1 MSHLEPASTATIG
14 RAAAILLAGGLVCF
28 PTDTVYAV
36 ACLADDGDARDRLYA
51 AKGRDVARPTQVL
64 AADRAAL
71 APWVTVDERAGRLMA
86 EFWPGPLTLVLPAT
100 ARAVAELGQVVS
112 EGTLGVRVPDSVP
125 ALAILR
131 EVGRPVAASSANLSG
146 QPPAVTGAEAAAS
159 LGDDVELVVDGR
171 CELRVG
177 SSILDLTQPE
187 PRLLR
192 EGGIPAHR
200 LIR

>member
-1 MSHLEPASTATIG
+1 VSQVQPASDASIA
-14 RAAAILLAGGLVCF
+14 RAAAIILAGGLVCF

-36 ACLADDGDARDRLYA
+36 ACLAGDGGARDRLYA
-51 AKGRDVARPTQVL
+51 VKGRDATQPSPVL
-64 AADRAAL
+64 AEDAAAL
-71 APWVTVDERAGRLMA
+71 LPWVAIDQRARRLMT

-100 ARAVAELGQVVS
+100 PRAVAELGQVVS
-112 EGTLGVRVPDSVP
+112 DGTLGVRVPDSP
-125 ALAILR
+125 TALAILR
-131 EVGRPVAASSANLSG
+131 AVGRLVAASSANLSG
-146 QPPAVTGAEAAAS
+146 QPPAVTGAEAAAN
-159 LGDDVELVVDGR
+159 LGAEVELVVDGS

-192 EGGIPAHR
+192 EGGIPAQR